1 MNDPMKR
8 RILIV
13 VFSIVSLGLLAF
25 AYAFLNSHK
34 APAGQAPL
42 SDLTAQ
48 SLETFRAQFNAAKD
62 RTRIILL
69 VSPT

>member
-1 MNDPMKR
+1 MRPKV
-8 RILIV
+8 LIV

-25 AYAFLNSHK
+25 AYPYFNSHK
-34 APAGQAPL
+34 TPAAQAPL

-48 SLETFRAQFNAAKD
+48 SLETFRTQFNAAKD

-69 VSPT
+69 LSPT